1 MEVYVTKFIAVVSI
15 VLMYFGSTKID
26 AILKDANVEVQVI
39 KQVNKITLLLGAIIT
54 TLSGYIL
61 FFK

>member
-1 MEVYVTKFIAVVSI
+1 MEVYVAKFITIVSI
-15 VLMYFGSTKID
+15 IVMYFGSTKID
-26 AILKDANVEVQVI
+26 RIMKDANVEVQVI